1 VKNKFPIPVV
11 DEPLD
16 ELKGAKFF
24 TKLNLWSGYHQ
35 VRMDSTDVEKTTFR
49 THEGLFEFLVMLF
62 GLMNALATFQAPM
75 NTVLQPFLQK
85 FVLVFFKEFLIFS
98 SSWVEHLQHVHAILT
113 KLRDQQLFM
122 KKSKCAFGCSDIAYL
137 SHVISTMGV
146 AMDDQKVRAVVDW
159 PVPRSVHAVH
169 TFLSLIGYYRCFI
182 KNYGANATPLM
193 ALLRKDGF
201 RWCPKVEA
209 AFRTLQ
215 QSLTSM
221 LVLQLPEGDTSGSR
235 FDVMLYYSRG
245 SRSPP
250 AMLN

>member
-1 VKNKFPIPVV
+1 VKNKFPILAV

-24 TKLNLWSGYHQ
+24 TKLDLWSGYHQ
-35 VRMDSTDVEKTTFR
+35 VRMDLTDVEKTTFK

-62 GLMNALATFQAPM
+62 GLMNALATFQALM

-98 SSWVEHLQHVHAILT
+98 SSWVEHLQHVRAILT

-137 SHVISTMGV
+137 SHVISTTGV
-146 AMDDQKVRAVVDW
+146 AMDDQKVRVVVDW
-159 PVPRSVHAVH
+159 PVPRSVRAVH
-169 TFLSLIGYYRCFI
+169 TFLGLIGYYRCFI
-182 KNYGANATPLM
+182 KNYGANATPLI

-201 RWCPKVEA
+201 RWCPKVEV

-235 FDVMLYYSRG
+235 FDVVLYYSRG